1 MSQLESD
8 EVPFHD
14 ASAYFSEE
22 EWKLLQEWQR
32 ELYRNVMKEIHQ
44 ALISLGPLITTTVCS
59 LRAKEKEQMFLLDDQ
74 YSETKHRIDY
84 SPSNVMSKPD
94 VMFKVNNEAPVAP
107 NHPQDP
113 EGREGNGCTGTVFP
127 FLNTDLSLRKE
138 EMVSISIDPLVA
150 EMGESSTDPNTE
162 MARYEVVSL
171 RIKDEDEPYFM
182 DHQESRRIKRTFSH
196 SGDESRN
203 RRKKVRDYI
212 KRNVPCKTF
221 TEAIDTMV
229 LQNSNQE
236 TNTRC
241 QMLPESYQEVGGEE
255 SKSREGAVGFSV
267 SCSEKTPSCSA
278 FSDNINAM
286 VFPSSNLEA
295 HSRSQVWPEHY
306 QKLGVENTVHGETG
320 VRDPVQANLHQGSPD
335 IRFSDAYD
343 EGERNLMNLPFPSDL
358 PIPDHNP
365 RVYACT
371 EEDQNYNSKGE
382 FTRKIRTKSRERPF
396 PCNEC
401 EKSFFQK
408 THLITHHRIH
418 SGEKPY
424 MCTFCH
430 KRFNRKDYMDEHVR
444 IHTGERPYHCT
455 RCEKSFFRKSHLNYH
470 QRKHTQNIKNGAER
484 K

>member
-196 SGDESRN
+196 S
-203 RRKKVRDYI
+203 
-212 KRNVPCKTF
+212 
-221 TEAIDTMV
+221 
-229 LQNSNQE
+229 
-236 TNTRC
+236 
-241 QMLPESYQEVGGEE
+241 GEE